1 MGAAMAQPMTME
13 AGKLFLMGF
22 PMGVPMDVPMVVP
35 MGVPMGVPIVLK
47 HPNWE
52 LSAIIPI

>member
-35 MGVPMGVPIVLK
+35 MGVPMGVPMVSL
-47 HPNWE
+47 
-52 LSAIIPI
+52 